1 VARPQRRQPAVD
13 KGACRCSA
21 YDETWWECDPSF
33 RRCASG
39 ALEQDPRVSEVSDK
53 ERHTQHQRDAY
64 NDDEDKESAHSYS
77 SMR

>member
-1 VARPQRRQPAVD
+1 
-13 KGACRCSA
+13 
-21 YDETWWECDPSF
+21 
-33 RRCASG
+33 
-39 ALEQDPRVSEVSDK
+39 LEQDPRVSEVSDK